1 MNESIKTVCQALK
14 EQAEAVISL
23 TDKINQ
29 ILQLNDNKDSA
40 KTLEIIRLD
49 EIEHI
54 QNLTIEITK
63 LISSSTALV
72 STSDTD
78 NTKNGENANE

>member
-14 EQAEAVISL
+14 EQADAVISL

-54 QNLTIEITK
+54 QNLTLEVTK
-63 LISSSTALV
+63 IISSNTTLV

-78 NTKNGENANE
+78 NTKNGENADE